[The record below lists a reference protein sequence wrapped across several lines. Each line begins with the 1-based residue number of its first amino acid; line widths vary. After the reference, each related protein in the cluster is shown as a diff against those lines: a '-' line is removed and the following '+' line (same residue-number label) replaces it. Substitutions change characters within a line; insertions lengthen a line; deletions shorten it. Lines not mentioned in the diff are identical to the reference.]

1 MRGASWAG
9 ANHAPRTTEAPYS
22 PGVESSTRSAAGVPD
37 PPAAGD
43 EGDAAH
49 VAAVKVP
56 AVHELVPE
64 TVYPESHVGWQ
75 VDPLAKEL
83 VHVPTTPLVGAVDAS
98 QKGVYTRTW
107 PA

>member
-1 MRGASWAG
+1 MSRTIRKEGAG
-9 ANHAPRTTEAPYS
+9 E
-22 PGVESSTRSAAGVPD
+22 GVPLSSD
-37 PPAAGD
+37 TSVAFLPLSLSLSLSD
-43 EGDAAH
+43 ESLVH

-83 VHVPTTPLVGAVDAS
+83 VHVPTVPLVGAVDAS
-98 QKGVYTRTW
+98 QKGANTRT
-107 PA
+107 